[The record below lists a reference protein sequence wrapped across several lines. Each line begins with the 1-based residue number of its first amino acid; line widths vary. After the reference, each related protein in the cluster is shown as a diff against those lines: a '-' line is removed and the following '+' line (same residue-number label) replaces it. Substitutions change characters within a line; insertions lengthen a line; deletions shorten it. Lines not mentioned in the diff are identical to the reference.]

1 MTDTR
6 LAQLALSLAAT
17 LLCPAL
23 ASANQPDVIPTYHGE
38 DESVVSAVEL
48 TLEGGL
54 LDRGTTGVGEPL
66 LGYGYDHGGGVLIG
80 AGLRLYFDIDGR
92 YFHHGVAVRV
102 GHQPGGGFAWSQ
114 LDLTYVFRTELPC
127 LSSDDRRLRLSG
139 IIGVTGARADA
150 GMGNGAADDRW
161 NLREVASEQL
171 DHQALGAVL
180 GVALDVHSGPFLL
193 GLMLDVRELFALG
206 DTPVARSFV
215 ATGSLR
221 AGVEL
226 DL

>member
-1 MTDTR
+1 MTETR
-6 LAQLALSLAAT
+6 SFQMALALAAT

-23 ASANQPDVIPTYHGE
+23 ASADQPEVLLR
-38 DESVVSAVEL
+38 DEGGGDPLVSAVEL
-48 TLEGGL
+48 TLETGL

-66 LGYGYDHGGGVLIG
+66 LGYGYDHGGGMLVG

-102 GHQPGGGFAWSQ
+102 GHQPNDGFAWSHV
-114 LDLTYVFRTELPC
+114 DLTYVFRTELPC
-127 LSSDDRRLRLSG
+127 MSSDEHRLRLSG
-139 IIGVTGARADA
+139 VIGVTGARADA
-150 GMGNGAADDRW
+150 GMGNGAPDDRW

-171 DHQALGAVL
+171 DHHALGAVL

-206 DTPVARSFV
+206 DTPVARSFA
-215 ATGSLR
+215 ATGALR
-221 AGVEL
+221 AGFEL